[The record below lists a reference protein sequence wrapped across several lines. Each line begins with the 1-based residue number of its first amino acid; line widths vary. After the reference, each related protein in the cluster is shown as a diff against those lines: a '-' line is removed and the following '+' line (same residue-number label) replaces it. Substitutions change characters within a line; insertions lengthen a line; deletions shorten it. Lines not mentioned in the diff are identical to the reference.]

1 MFSRNLAYICSTAQ
15 LRNAVAKPP
24 RTAPISLWRAYAS
37 ATISDPPRTPHGS
50 STVSAAHPRD
60 PGKADSSS
68 AGSSPGAGP
77 SSTPEP
83 PEPTTYSAPPSTR
96 WDTSSTSEQGLVP
109 ATPPPL
115 DPHSNLPAPRLPSN
129 AYNSVAYGNPPFDTH
144 KFVAALERTFPTSVA
159 RGLMRASRA
168 LLIDRLGHVKRDALT
183 VEDIETSAY
192 LFKAALSELRTETT
206 MLARNET
213 AAIRTATAALRREL
227 DALDVHMKEE
237 VSNLQ
242 HNIQLDVDT
251 RRNEAKSDLKRFDIQ
266 VEEVLNKSL
275 VTLYDLRSEV
285 EDVKWNNMRNSVVAL
300 GGFLLLIMLA
310 MEILVSKPKPAKTPN
325 PEPQPPAVEIRP
337 PVGVENQP
345 TLWT

>member
-1 MFSRNLAYICSTAQ
+1 MQHQTNDAAVSTEICQLRPGESFGVVCITTRDEHARPRTALEGLKSSTLILNSMFSRNLAYICSTAQ

-183 VEDIETSAY
+183 VEDIETVSSYTLAY
-192 LFKAALSELRTETT
+192 
-206 MLARNET
+206 
-213 AAIRTATAALRREL
+213 IR
-227 DALDVHMKEE
+227 
-237 VSNLQ
+237 
-242 HNIQLDVDT
+242 
-251 RRNEAKSDLKRFDIQ
+251 
-266 VEEVLNKSL
+266 
-275 VTLYDLRSEV
+275 RSY
-285 EDVKWNNMRNSVVAL
+285 
-300 GGFLLLIMLA
+300 
-310 MEILVSKPKPAKTPN
+310 
-325 PEPQPPAVEIRP
+325 
-337 PVGVENQP
+337 
-345 TLWT
+345 